1 MIFPPFRCTELFQ
14 KSNISPIDAQFNN
27 AILTGICINNW
38 QINHQT
44 IFDNVI
50 CNYIYLD
57 ENKTERRP
65 IKGNFEA
72 GVFANLCQEII
83 ENKNKIVSRILE
95 NNDKIR

>member
-1 MIFPPFRCTELFQ
+1 MNGLSDTLLLIFPPFRCTELFQ

-72 GVFANLCQEII
+72 GVFANLCQ
-83 ENKNKIVSRILE
+83 
-95 NNDKIR
+95 